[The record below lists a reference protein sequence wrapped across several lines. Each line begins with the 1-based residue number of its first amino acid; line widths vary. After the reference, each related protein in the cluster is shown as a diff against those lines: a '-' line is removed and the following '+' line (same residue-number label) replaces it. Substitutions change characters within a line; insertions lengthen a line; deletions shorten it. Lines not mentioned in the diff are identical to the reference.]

1 VVGRLDLWSAAI
13 RLIQT
18 RPVLGFGP
26 DNFRHLYGAELGLE
40 TWDQRVQANNLY
52 LELLVDFGVFGLAA
66 FVWLVV
72 PPLVR
77 VIQTLRER
85 GTRNAELGT
94 LLGLGLGIL
103 AFLVHGLL
111 DSFRAFTPTALL
123 FWMLLGLTQP
133 SAVSNQEHVP
143 AESSKAARLRPLIRQ

>member
-1 VVGRLDLWSAAI
+1 LDEA
-13 RLIQT
+13 T
-18 RPVLGFGP
+18 
-26 DNFRHLYGAELGLE
+26 D
-40 TWDQRVQANNLY
+40 
-52 LELLVDFGVFGLAA
+52 
-66 FVWLVV
+66 
-72 PPLVR
+72 VR
-77 VIQTLRER
+77 CAER

-111 DSFRAFTPTALL
+111 DSFLAFTPTALL